1 MAAANGT
8 GLTSYCERAAP
19 TPGPSTVVSRR
30 EVGTAALVAAGLLA
44 VRPSFALSNPPDV
57 PATGQRV
64 RIAML
69 LYPGVTALDVVG
81 PQELLAG
88 LAPGSLYLVAQKPGP
103 VSSDTGLSLLATT
116 SFAECPAELDVLFVP
131 GGDGTPAQM
140 RDAATLAF
148 LRDRASRARWV
159 TSVCTGSLILGAAGL
174 LAGYRATS
182 HWCVRDTVL
191 PLLGATPV
199 DERVVFDRNRV
210 TAAGI
215 SAGLDFALA
224 LSARL
229 RGEAYARTAQLV
241 AEYAPQPPFDAGSP
255 AAAGPATTR
264 EAMVILG
271 DLVTAAKGAAKALRL
286 R

>member
-1 MAAANGT
+1 M
-8 GLTSYCERAAP
+8 
-19 TPGPSTVVSRR
+19 VSRR
-30 EVGTAALVAAGLLA
+30 EIATAGLAAASLMATWPAQAMVAADL
-44 VRPSFALSNPPDV
+44 
-57 PATGQRV
+57 PATERPL

-69 LYPGVTALDVVG
+69 LYSGMTALDVVG
-81 PQELLAG
+81 PQALLAG
-88 LAPGSLYLVAQKPGP
+88 LAPGSLYLVAKMVGAVQ
-103 VSSDTGLSLLATT
+103 SDTGISLLATT
-116 SFAECPAELDVLFVP
+116 DFNDCPADLDVLFVP
-131 GGDGTPAQM
+131 GGDGTPIQM

-148 LRDRASRARWV
+148 LRDRGSRAGWV

-174 LAGYRATS
+174 LDDYRATS

-224 LSARL
+224 LAARL
-229 RGEAYARTAQLV
+229 RGDDYARTAQLV
-241 AEYAPQPPFDAGSP
+241 AEYAPRPPFEAGSP
-255 AAAGPATTR
+255 AAAGPAITR
-264 EAMVILG
+264 EATAILG
-271 DLVTAAKGAAKALRL
+271 QLATEAHAAAEAVRQ

>member
-1 MAAANGT
+1 MDRVPSRRDIGAAA
-8 GLTSYCERAAP
+8 LAA
-19 TPGPSTVVSRR
+19 S
-30 EVGTAALVAAGLLA
+30 LLA
-44 VRPSFALSNPPDV
+44 AQPVRAQARPI
-57 PATGQRV
+57 

-69 LYPGVTALDVVG
+69 LYPGMTALDVVG

-88 LAPGSLYLVAQKPGP
+88 LAPGSLSLVARTKGP
-103 VSSDTGLSLLATT
+103 VVSDTGPALVADTD
-116 SFAECPAELDVLFVP
+116 FDGCPRDLDVLFVP

-148 LRDRASRARWV
+148 LRDRAARAAWV

-174 LAGYRATS
+174 LQGYRATS
-182 HWCVRDTVL
+182 HWSVRDRVL

-199 DERVVFDRNRV
+199 AERVVFDRNRV

-229 RGEAYARTAQLV
+229 RGDDYARTAQLV
-241 AEYAPQPPFDAGSP
+241 AEYAPQPPFSAGSP
-255 AAAGPATTR
+255 ASAGPAITE
-264 EAMVILG
+264 EAEAILR
-271 DLVTAAKGAAKALRL
+271 DLVAGALAAAEAR
-286 R
+286 

>member
-1 MAAANGT
+1 M
-8 GLTSYCERAAP
+8 
-19 TPGPSTVVSRR
+19 
-30 EVGTAALVAAGLLA
+30 
-44 VRPSFALSNPPDV
+44 
-57 PATGQRV
+57 
-64 RIAML
+64 
-69 LYPGVTALDVVG
+69 
-81 PQELLAG
+81 
-88 LAPGSLYLVAQKPGP
+88 
-103 VSSDTGLSLLATT
+103 
-116 SFAECPAELDVLFVP
+116 
-131 GGDGTPAQM
+131 
-140 RDAATLAF
+140 
-148 LRDRASRARWV
+148 
-159 TSVCTGSLILGAAGL
+159 
-174 LAGYRATS
+174 
-182 HWCVRDTVL
+182 RDTVL
-191 PLLGATPV
+191 PLLGTTPV